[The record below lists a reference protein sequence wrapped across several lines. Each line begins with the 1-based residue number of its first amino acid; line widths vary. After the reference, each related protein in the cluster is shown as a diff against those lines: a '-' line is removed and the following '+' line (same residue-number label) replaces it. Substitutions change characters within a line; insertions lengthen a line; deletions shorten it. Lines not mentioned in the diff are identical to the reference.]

1 MAATEPFTSDPFVVG
16 KSAGEQWCA
25 KRGFAHV
32 ADLTGAT
39 IDAPPMETFAAAAMP
54 IGWRAA
60 NGPKP
65 KQ

>member
-54 IGWRAA
+54 IG
-60 NGPKP
+60 
-65 KQ
+65 